1 MKTRPD
7 IQILRGFSVLMVVL
21 FHFQVTHFENGF
33 LGVDVFFVISGY
45 LMAMLYDKGTV
56 LDFYKKRL
64 NRLLPAYLFTI
75 LLTLI
80 CGYFFMV
87 PVDFGQL
94 SNQSVAGIFFASN
107 IFYWNQNSYFDKAA
121 FNPLLNLWSLA
132 VEVQFYLLV
141 PFLYK
146 LIRTKNWLFFCVFFV
161 SLLSCI
167 AVQTISPKTSFFL
180 MPLRIWEFLI
190 GAWFAWTINSQSATI
205 IGKQYIQLVLLTSL
219 IASLFV
225 FQLQPDAM
233 ASVLLGHPSFPAL
246 VVALL
251 TGLVIKYEMPTLVVN
266 SWVGRS
272 FARVGDY
279 SYSIYLVHFPIIVL
293 VNYAPFGGTRLSTQS
308 GSLALFAVAATL
320 AASYCFHT
328 FLEKKYSHALNLRGS
343 RFTLLLTVAAAAF
356 VLSDL
361 NFKRYTTVEKNIFAA
376 WNDRDTYRCGKLIR
390 IINPSRITCQVGA
403 GQPGKKILFIGNS
416 HADSIKKALAES
428 AAAEGFSTYFV
439 VANDPM
445 LGSKPSARDLINAA
459 VQDKINTIV
468 LHYSNVYQSAT
479 TRGELL
485 VLIKAAKSNGI
496 HIVMIGPI
504 PTYDVQVPKAMFEG
518 SDKHQGFA
526 TNYSAH
532 SNKTRDYRQ
541 FVGTLEASSVTFYDP
556 ATLLCPAAGN
566 CLFSDPDMKPYYFDQ
581 SHLTLTGATVLKP
594 LFAEAFKRLKEDHHP
609 LQTEASSSAL
619 MR

>member
-1 MKTRPD
+1 MTKRPD

-45 LMAMLYDKGTV
+45 LMAMLYDRGTI

-75 LLTLI
+75 LITLI

-94 SNQSVAGIFFASN
+94 SSQSVAGIFFASN

-132 VEVQFYLLV
+132 VEVQFYLVV
-141 PFLYK
+141 PFLFR
-146 LIRTKNWLFFCVFFV
+146 LIRTRTWLFLCVFFA
-161 SLLSCI
+161 SLLCCI

-180 MPLRIWEFLI
+180 MPLRIWEFMI
-190 GAWFAWTINSQSATI
+190 GAWFAWKLNSQPASI
-205 IGKQYIQLVLLTSL
+205 KGKQYIQLVLLLSL
-219 IASLFV
+219 VASLFV

-246 VVALL
+246 AVALL
-251 TGLVIKYEMPTLVVN
+251 TGLVIKFEIPAFVVN

-272 FARVGDY
+272 FAKVGDY

-293 VNYAPFGGTRLSTQS
+293 VNYAPFGGTRLSPQS
-308 GSLALFAVAATL
+308 SSLALFAVAATL
-320 AASYCFHT
+320 AASYFFHT
-328 FLEKKYSHALNLRGS
+328 FLEKKYSRALNLPGS
-343 RFTLLLTVAAAAF
+343 RYTLLLTVAVAAF
-356 VLSDL
+356 LLSDL

-376 WNDRDTYRCGKLIR
+376 WNDRDTYRCGKLTR
-390 IINPSRITCQVGA
+390 IINPSRITCQVGN
-403 GQPGKKILFIGNS
+403 GHSGKKILFVGNS

-445 LGSKPSARDLINAA
+445 LGSKPNARDLINAA
-459 VQDKINTIV
+459 VHDNINTIV

-485 VLIKAAKSNGI
+485 ALIKAAKNNGI
-496 HIVMIGPI
+496 QIVVIGPV
-504 PTYDVQVPKAMFEG
+504 PTYDIQVPKAMFEG
-518 SDKHQGFA
+518 SDKHQGFV

-532 SNKTRDYRQ
+532 SNKTRDYRH
-541 FVGTLEASSVTFYDP
+541 FVGTLEASGVTFYDP

-566 CLFSDPDMKPYYFDQ
+566 CLFSSPEMKPYYFDQ

-594 LFAEAFKRLKEDHHP
+594 LFAEAFRHLKEDTHP
-609 LQTEASSSAL
+609 PQTRASSLAP

>member
-1 MKTRPD
+1 
-7 IQILRGFSVLMVVL
+7 MVVL
-21 FHFQVTHFENGF
+21 FHFQVMHFENGF

-45 LMAMLYDKGTV
+45 LMAMLYDRGTI

-64 NRLLPAYLFTI
+64 DRLLPAYLFTI

-94 SNQSVAGIFFASN
+94 SSQSVAGIFFLSN

-132 VEVQFYLLV
+132 VEVQFYLVV
-141 PFLYK
+141 PFLFR
-146 LIRTKNWLFFCVFFV
+146 LIRTRTWLFLCVFFA
-161 SLLSCI
+161 SLLCCI

-180 MPLRIWEFLI
+180 MPLRIWEFMI
-190 GAWFAWTINSQSATI
+190 GAWFAWKLNSQPASI
-205 IGKQYIQLVLLTSL
+205 KGKQYIQLVLLLSL
-219 IASLFV
+219 VASLFV

-246 VVALL
+246 AVALL
-251 TGLVIKYEMPTLVVN
+251 TGLVIKFEIPAFVVN

-272 FARVGDY
+272 FAKVGDY

-293 VNYAPFGGTRLSTQS
+293 VNYAPFGGTRLSPQS
-308 GSLALFAVAATL
+308 SSLALFAVAATL
-320 AASYCFHT
+320 AASYFFHT
-328 FLEKKYSHALNLRGS
+328 FLEKKYSRALNLPGS
-343 RFTLLLTVAAAAF
+343 RYTLLLTVAVAAF
-356 VLSDL
+356 LLSDL

-376 WNDRDTYRCGKLIR
+376 WNDRDTYRCGKLTR
-390 IINPSRITCQVGA
+390 IINPSRITCQVGN
-403 GQPGKKILFIGNS
+403 GHSGKKILFVGNS

-445 LGSKPSARDLINAA
+445 LGSKPNARDLINAA
-459 VQDKINTIV
+459 VHDNINTIV

-485 VLIKAAKSNGI
+485 ALIKAAKNNGI
-496 HIVMIGPI
+496 QIVVIGPV
-504 PTYDVQVPKAMFEG
+504 PTYDIQVPKAMFEG
-518 SDKHQGFA
+518 SDKHQGFV

-532 SNKTRDYRQ
+532 SNKTRDYRH
-541 FVGTLEASSVTFYDP
+541 FVGTLEASGVTFYDP

-566 CLFSDPDMKPYYFDQ
+566 CLFSSPKMKPYYFDQ

-594 LFAEAFKRLKEDHHP
+594 LFAEAFRHLKEDTHP
-609 LQTEASSSAL
+609 PQTRASSLAP